1 MNLFSAVDSLTHKTK
16 LLDFELIWSSVEYI
30 VLCTMRTGKRARAVK
45 SSVPGLPDGVAG
57 LKFSFC

>member
-1 MNLFSAVDSLTHKTK
+1 MKKSIASGSTTYQVSAAQA
-16 LLDFELIWSSVEYI
+16 
-30 VLCTMRTGKRARAVK
+30 GKRARAVK